1 MIYAIFSTSKLKPFD
16 FCLVETKKSCQL
28 KVDNSPYAVMS
39 GRLILSLSREVEAQ
53 LGDFAVT
60 AFKELVYAPGDE
72 VFVNLDLDSFVL
84 VLFYQLEVCF
94 DVYVHGC
101 LWS

>member
-39 GRLILSLSREVEAQ
+39 GRLILSLSREVEA
-53 LGDFAVT
+53 
-60 AFKELVYAPGDE
+60 
-72 VFVNLDLDSFVL
+72 
-84 VLFYQLEVCF
+84 
-94 DVYVHGC
+94 
-101 LWS
+101 